1 MKLSQAVEIKKLLI
15 LLFLFLM
22 GCASATTPSL
32 KSIPELPFRK
42 RPIIAVLDFEN
53 QSGNPDSDIVLDGL
67 RDSVVDEL
75 LQYRRFRIVER
86 DRRDDI
92 LSEYKFEATGFVDD
106 QYVKDL
112 GNQLGVDALLFG
124 SLKSVA
130 HREKKNHG
138 GLAYTLT
145 RKTEVVLSARLV
157 GVDTSEIL
165 SSSTVTAH
173 VSQQKSVALIFAQ
186 SGNMTDEE
194 TAVRAALDI
203 AVKQL
208 ANDIANRTPAK
219 E

>member
-1 MKLSQAVEIKKLLI
+1 MKLFRAVKIKKCMI
-15 LLFLFLM
+15 LLSVVLM

-53 QSGNPDSDIVLDGL
+53 KSGNQDGDIVLDGL
-67 RDSVVDEL
+67 SESVVDEL
-75 LQYRRFRIVER
+75 MQYRRFRIVER

-106 QYVKDL
+106 QYVKEL
-112 GNQLGVDALLFG
+112 GKQLGVDALLFG
-124 SLKSVA
+124 SLKSMA
-130 HREKKNHG
+130 HRHKKNHG
-138 GLAYTLT
+138 GLAYTLE

-173 VSQQKSVALIFAQ
+173 VRQQKSVALIFAQ

-203 AVKQL
+203 AVEQL
-208 ANDIANRTPAK
+208 ANDIANRTPPK